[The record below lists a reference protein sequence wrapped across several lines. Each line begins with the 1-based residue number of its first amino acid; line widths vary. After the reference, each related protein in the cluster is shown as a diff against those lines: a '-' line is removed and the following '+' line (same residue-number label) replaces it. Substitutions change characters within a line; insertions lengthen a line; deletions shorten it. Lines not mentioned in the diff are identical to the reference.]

1 MKKSKIFFM
10 TTLAALLLL
19 SALTSP
25 HGSQAQAEATP
36 TSTFTPIPEAVTV
49 AITAVQ
55 PTTVSNTVTT
65 ELVVTGVD
73 FADGAVV
80 ILTGYG
86 ALETT
91 FVSSN
96 LLRAV
101 LPAGAPPGVYTLT
114 VVNPD
119 ASSAALA
126 DALTITAP
134 TEPTR
139 TPNPTNTPAPT
150 AFVRPLLVVQSY
162 GASSTAI
169 TPGQDLDFEMTL
181 VNRGQSQ
188 ASNIVVT
195 FVAGNFVARATGGVR
210 ALGSLDPGQ
219 TNRFWQPLSASRDLS
234 GQSIGTLEVRVA
246 YTDVNGAAYN
256 ETFALTFPIVRQS
269 SGAAA
274 TATATPT
281 ATPTATAAPRIRP
294 QLLITNYEIDVAQLE
309 PGKEFALQLSLQN
322 QGNADARRVTMILGG
337 GSDAS
342 GSGLNGTPES
352 GGGLSGA
359 GGEFSNFAP
368 VNASNVQ
375 FLGDLR
381 QGESLTAVQPLIVN
395 ASTKPGAYPVKVSF
409 VYNDAAGGSFV
420 DDQVIT
426 LLVYQRPTLDINFY
440 MPISPFFVGQPGPLP
455 LQVVN
460 SGRNTAVL
468 GTLSVSAGDAMLE
481 NNSIF
486 IGTLEP
492 GGFFPLDATLYPDL
506 AGPLD
511 LLISVSYTDD
521 FNQPQVVT
529 QTLTIDV
536 MDAPVFEP
544 GMEEGGFEPPPVV
557 EPEPE
562 TTWQKV
568 KRFLLGLVGLSS
580 GVPQPAVN
588 SDFGSP
594 FPDEG
599 GAVPQE
605 GIPFQE
611 GAVPVQVVPIR

>member
-1 MKKSKIFFM
+1 MKKSKTFIPTF
-10 TTLAALLLL
+10 LAAILLL
-19 SALTSP
+19 SALFVP
-25 HGSQAQAEATP
+25 RGSQAQAEAAPTP
-36 TSTFTPIPEAVTV
+36 TFTPIFDSV
-49 AITAVQ
+49 AIAVTAVQ
-55 PTTVSNTVTT
+55 PTSVSNTVAT
-65 ELVVTGVD
+65 ELVVTGID
-73 FADGAVV
+73 FVDGAVV

-101 LPAGAPPGVYTLT
+101 LPAGTAPGVYTLT

-126 DALTITAP
+126 NALTVTAP
-134 TEPTR
+134 TEPTK
-139 TPNPTNTPAPT
+139 TPAPTNTPAPT

-162 GASSTAI
+162 GASSTEI

-181 VNRGQSQ
+181 VNSGQSR
-188 ASNIVVT
+188 ASNVIAT
-195 FVAGNFVARATGGVR
+195 FVAGNFIARSTGGVR
-210 ALGSLDPGQ
+210 ALGTLDPNQ

-234 GQSIGTLEVRVA
+234 GQSIGTLEVRVD
-246 YTDVNGAAYN
+246 YTDRNGTAYS

-269 SGAAA
+269 SGVA
-274 TATATPT
+274 ATATPT
-281 ATPTATAAPRIRP
+281 PTATATATAAPRVRP
-294 QLLITNYEIDVAQLE
+294 QLLITHYETDVAQLE
-309 PGKEFALQLSLQN
+309 PGKEFVLQLSLQN

-337 GSDAS
+337 GSS
-342 GSGLNGTPES
+342 TGSSGLDGTPES

-375 FLGDLR
+375 FLGDLK
-381 QGESLTAVQPLIVN
+381 QGDSFTAVQPLIVN

-426 LLVYQRPTLDINFY
+426 LLVFQRPTLDINFY
-440 MPISPFFVGQPGPLP
+440 MPPAPFFLGQPGQLP

-468 GTLSVSAGDAMLE
+468 GTISVSAGSAMLE
-481 NNSIF
+481 NSSIF
-486 IGTLEP
+486 VGALEP

-506 AGPLD
+506 VGPQD
-511 LLISVSYTDD
+511 LLISVNYTDD

-529 QTLTIDV
+529 QTLTVEV

-557 EPEPE
+557 EPQPE
-562 TTWQKV
+562 TTWQKI
-568 KRFLLGLVGLSS
+568 KRFLLGLIGLSS
-580 GVPQPAVN
+580 GVPQPPAG
-588 SDFGSP
+588 SDFGGPMPEEGMP
-594 FPDEG
+594 FPGEG
-599 GAVPQE
+599 QS
-605 GIPFQE
+605 FQE
-611 GAVPVQVVPIR
+611 EAVPVEVFP

>member
-1 MKKSKIFFM
+1 MIKSKTVIPTILITIF
-10 TTLAALLLL
+10 LL
-19 SALTSP
+19 SALFVP
-25 HGSQAQAEATP
+25 RDSQAQAEATP
-36 TSTFTPIPEAVTV
+36 TATFTPVPEVIMVAV
-49 AITAVQ
+49 TAVQ
-55 PTTVSNTVTT
+55 PTSVSNTVAT
-65 ELVVTGVD
+65 ELVITGAD

-91 FVSSN
+91 FVSSSV
-96 LLRAV
+96 LRAV
-101 LPAGAPPGVYTLT
+101 LPADTPPGVYTLT

-126 DALTITAP
+126 NALTVTAP
-134 TEPTR
+134 TAPTR
-139 TPNPTNTPAPT
+139 TPAPTNTPAPT

-162 GASSTAI
+162 GASSTEI

-181 VNRGQSQ
+181 VNSGQSR
-188 ASNIVVT
+188 ASNVIAT

-210 ALGSLDPGQ
+210 ALGTLDPNQ

-234 GQSIGTLEVRVA
+234 GQSIGTLEVRVD
-246 YTDVNGAAYN
+246 YTDVNGTAYS

-269 SGAAA
+269 SGPA
-274 TATATPT
+274 ATATPT
-281 ATPTATAAPRIRP
+281 PTATATATAAPRVRP
-294 QLLITNYEIDVAQLE
+294 QLLITHYETNVAQLE
-309 PGKEFALQLSLQN
+309 PGKEFVLQLSLQN

-337 GSDAS
+337 GSS
-342 GSGLNGTPES
+342 TGGSGLSGTPES

-359 GGEFSNFAP
+359 SGEFSNFAP

-375 FLGDLR
+375 FLGDVQ

-395 ASTKPGAYPVKVSF
+395 ASTKAGAYPVKVSF
-409 VYNDAAGGSFV
+409 VYNDAAGSSFV

-426 LLVYQRPTLDINFY
+426 LLVYQRPALDINFY
-440 MPISPFFVGQPGPLP
+440 MPPAPFFVGQPGQLP

-468 GTLSVSAGDAMLE
+468 GTLSVTAGSAMLE
-481 NNSIF
+481 NASIF
-486 IGTLEP
+486 VGTLEP

-506 AGPLD
+506 AGSLD

-529 QTLTIDV
+529 QTLTVDV

-544 GMEEGGFEPPPVV
+544 GMEEGGLEPPPVA
-557 EPEPE
+557 EPQPE
-562 TTWQKV
+562 TTWQKI
-568 KRFLLGLVGLSS
+568 KRFLLGLIGLSS
-580 GVPQPAVN
+580 GVPETAVN
-588 SDFGSP
+588 SDFGGP
-594 FPDEG
+594 VPGEG
-599 GAVPQE
+599 EFVPQE
-605 GIPFQE
+605 GVPVQE
-611 GAVPVQVVPIR
+611 QAVPVQVVPIK